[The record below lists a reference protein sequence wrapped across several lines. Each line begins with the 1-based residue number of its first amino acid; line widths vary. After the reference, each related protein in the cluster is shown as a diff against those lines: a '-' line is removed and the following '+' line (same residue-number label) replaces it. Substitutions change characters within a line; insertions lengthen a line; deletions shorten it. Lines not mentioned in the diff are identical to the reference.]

1 VSDERISRGAGQV
14 VVTGT
19 AVLSAYGPGTE
30 TTLRGVLSGRPAF
43 APVQRFDVSARRA
56 GCAAAMAGSPE
67 LDTEVART
75 VREAC
80 DDASLS
86 ASDRARTPLFLAIHG
101 DPAAPRATPSG
112 RVTGAARPA
121 LGPQAFAATVA
132 RDCGLA
138 EQDLRCYMSACVAA
152 SSAIADAAA
161 IIARGLADRCVVA
174 AGYLVEPDQF
184 ALFDACRVLAS
195 DGQVRPFSAGRRGLL
210 LGDGVGALVIESN
223 EAARARRALPLAR
236 IAGWGRSGDA
246 YHPCQ
251 PRPDGR
257 GLARA
262 ITAALRRAGTVLINT
277 GLTNTGLTKTG
288 PADTVLANTVLAD
301 TGAAGIG
308 YINAHGSGTAASDQA
323 EANALRLA
331 LGDAA
336 ETVPVSS
343 TKSLHGQALEA
354 SGVLELIV
362 TLLALRKGMLPV
374 NAGYLGVDDG
384 CSLRLVLDEP
394 LATDAELAMSL
405 NCAFGGANT
414 AIVVGLP

>member
-1 VSDERISRGAGQV
+1 MSDERVSRRGTGQV

-30 TTLRGVLSGRPAF
+30 TLLSGVLSGRPAF
-43 APVQRFDVSARRA
+43 APVQRFDVSARRV
-56 GCAAAMAGSPE
+56 GFAAAMAGSPQLDAE
-67 LDTEVART
+67 LART

-80 DDASLS
+80 DDAGLS
-86 ASDRARTPLFLAIHG
+86 PSDRARTPLFLAIHG
-101 DPAAPRATPSG
+101 DPAAPRA
-112 RVTGAARPA
+112 AAAGRPA
-121 LGPQAFAATVA
+121 LGPEAFAGTVA
-132 RDCGLA
+132 HACGLA

-152 SSAIADAAA
+152 SSAISDAAA
-161 IIARGLADRCVVA
+161 IIARGQADRVVVA
-174 AGYLVEPDQF
+174 GGYLVEPDQF
-184 ALFDACRVLAS
+184 ALFDAGRVLAS

-210 LGDGVGALVIESN
+210 LGDGVGAVVIESS
-223 EAARARRALPLAR
+223 EATRARRALPLAR

-251 PRPDGR
+251 PRPDGH

-262 ITAALRRAGTVLINT
+262 ITAALQRAGA
-277 GLTNTGLTKTG
+277 G
-288 PADTVLANTVLAD
+288 PAD
-301 TGAAGIG
+301 IR
-308 YINAHGSGTAASDQA
+308 YINAHGSGTAASDRA
-323 EANALRLA
+323 EANAMRLA

-362 TLLALRKGMLPV
+362 TLLALRTGMLPV
-374 NAGYLGVDDG
+374 NAGYLGADDA
-384 CSLRLVLDEP
+384 CRLRLVLDEP
-394 LATDAELAMSL
+394 LATDAKLAMSH

-414 AIVVGLP
+414 VIVVGLP

>member
-1 VSDERISRGAGQV
+1 MSDERVSRGTGQV

-30 TTLRGVLSGRPAF
+30 TLLAGVLSGRPAF
-43 APVQRFDVSARRA
+43 APVQRFDVSRRRV
-56 GCAAAMAGSPE
+56 GAAAAAAGSPQ
-67 LDTEVART
+67 LDAEVARV

-80 DDASLS
+80 DDAGLS
-86 ASDRARTPLFLAIHG
+86 AADRARTPLFLAIHG
-101 DPAAPRATPSG
+101 DPAAPRAE
-112 RVTGAARPA
+112 AAGRPA
-121 LGPQAFAATVA
+121 LGPEAFAAA
-132 RDCGLA
+132 AAHACGLA
-138 EQDLRCYMSACVAA
+138 EQDLRCYMAACVAA
-152 SSAIADAAA
+152 SSAIGDAAA
-161 IIARGLADRCVVA
+161 AIARGRADRVVVA
-174 AGYLVEPDQF
+174 GGYLVEPDQF
-184 ALFDACRVLAS
+184 ALFDAGRVLAG
-195 DGQVRPFSAGRRGLL
+195 DGRVRPFSAGRRGLL
-210 LGDGVGALVIESN
+210 LGDGVGAVVVESG

-262 ITAALRRAGTVLINT
+262 ITAALQRAGAAA
-277 GLTNTGLTKTG
+277 
-288 PADTVLANTVLAD
+288 ADV
-301 TGAAGIG
+301 G
-308 YINAHGSGTAASDQA
+308 YVNAHGSGTAASDRA
-323 EANALRLA
+323 EASAIRLA

-336 ETVPVSS
+336 DTVPVSS

-374 NAGYLGVDDG
+374 NAGYLGVDDE
-384 CSLRLVLDEP
+384 CPLRLVLDEP
-394 LATDAELAMSL
+394 LATDAELAISH

>member
-1 VSDERISRGAGQV
+1 MSDERVSRGAGQV

-30 TTLRGVLSGRPAF
+30 TLLSGVLSGRPAF
-43 APVQRFDVSARRA
+43 APVQRFDVSVRRA
-56 GCAAAMAGSPE
+56 GFAAAVAGSPQ
-67 LDTEVART
+67 LDAEVARA

-80 DDASLS
+80 DDAGLS
-86 ASDRARTPLFLAIHG
+86 PSDRARTPLFLAIHG

-112 RVTGAARPA
+112 RVTGAGRPA
-121 LGPQAFAATVA
+121 LGPEAFAGTVA
-132 RDCGLA
+132 HACGLA

-152 SSAIADAAA
+152 SSAISDAAA
-161 IIARGLADRCVVA
+161 IIARGHADRVLVA
-174 AGYLVEPDQF
+174 GGYLVEPDQF
-184 ALFDACRVLAS
+184 ALFDAGRVLAS

-210 LGDGVGALVIESN
+210 LGDGVGAVVIESS
-223 EAARARRALPLAR
+223 EAARARRAPPLAR

-251 PRPDGR
+251 PRPDGH

-262 ITAALRRAGTVLINT
+262 IRAALQRAGAVA
-277 GLTNTGLTKTG
+277 
-288 PADTVLANTVLAD
+288 AD
-301 TGAAGIG
+301 IR
-308 YINAHGSGTAASDQA
+308 YINAHGSGTAASDRA

-362 TLLALRKGMLPV
+362 TLQALRKGMLPV
-374 NAGYLGVDDG
+374 NAGYLGVDEG

-394 LATDAELAMSL
+394 LATDAELAMSH